1 MLRHVP
7 FVAMLLVA
15 AAGFAQDP
23 LATFNAHF
31 VDRTL
36 RVDYLHV
43 GNATEEIF
51 TLDRLVEQGVWAGS
65 RVQPAGPASTS
76 VAATPRST
84 TRRAA
89 TLLFSRGFDTYFGE
103 YQTTAGAGK
112 GVRRAYHESVLIP
125 FPKHKV
131 RFALELRGA
140 DKKLKEAAS
149 FDIDPRP
156 GRSCASGRTRRC
168 WCSRPTSPGDVH
180 AKLDV
185 AILGEGYTLAEVG
198 KFKADLDRFTGIFLG
213 AEPYARMKD
222 RFNITGVLKPSD
234 DSGIDEPSHGSHRR
248 TSLGATFDSLG
259 SERYV
264 LTEDNRA
271 VRAVAAAVPYDALFI
286 MVNSARY
293 GGGGIYGLFATF
305 TADNQWHRYVFLHE
319 FGHSFAGLADEY
331 YTSSTAY
338 NDFYPRGVEPNE
350 PNITALLD
358 PANLKWKALVTPG
371 TKVPTPW
378 EKADYDV
385 QDLAYQKVRQ
395 ELNEKIAVA
404 KRSGAPAAE
413 VAKLQEESERLS
425 REQAGKMD
433 AYLAKSKYV
442 GVVGA
447 FEGAGYS
454 AQGLYRPMLDCLMFS
469 KGDKPLCKVCQSA
482 MERVIAHFGE

>member
-1 MLRHVP
+1 MLRHFP
-7 FVAMLLVA
+7 LVALMLVA
-15 AAGFAQDP
+15 AVGFAQDP
-23 LATFNAHF
+23 LATFNSHF

-65 RVQPAGPASTS
+65 RVHLLDEFNLGRCYARVYDAASGE
-76 VAATPRST
+76 
-84 TRRAA
+84 
-89 TLLFSRGFDTYFGE
+89 LLFSHGFDTYFGE
-103 YQTTAGAGK
+103 YQTTAVAGK

-131 RFALELRGA
+131 RFALELRGV
-140 DKKLKEAAS
+140 DRNLHEAAS
-149 FDIDPRP
+149 FDIDPASWEIVRERP
-156 GRSCASGRTRRC
+156 DPSVLVIPSHI
-168 WCSRPTSPGDVH
+168 SGDVH
-180 AKLDV
+180 AKVDL

-222 RFNITGVLKPSD
+222 RFNITGVLRPSD

-271 VRAVAAAVPYDALFI
+271 VRAVAAAVPYDAIFI

-404 KRSGAPAAE
+404 KRSGASAAE

-425 REQAGKMD
+425 REQAARMD
-433 AYLAKSKYV
+433 AYLAKSKYI

-454 AQGLYRPMLDCLMFS
+454 AQGLYRPMLDCLMFT
-469 KGDKPLCKVCQSA
+469 KGDKPLCKVCQAA

>member
-1 MLRHVP
+1 MLRHAP
-7 FVAMLLVA
+7 FAAMLLVA

-43 GNATEEIF
+43 GNATEEFF

-65 RVQPAGPASTS
+65 RVNLLDQFNIGRCYAKVYEPTS
-76 VAATPRST
+76 GE
-84 TRRAA
+84 
-89 TLLFSRGFDTYFGE
+89 LLFSRGFDTYFGE

-125 FPKHKV
+125 LPKHKV

-140 DKKLKEAAS
+140 DRKLKEAAS
-149 FDIDPRP
+149 FDIDPASWEIVRERP
-156 GRSCASGRTRRC
+156 DPSVLVFPSH
-168 WCSRPTSPGDVH
+168 TSGDVH

-185 AILGEGYTLAEVG
+185 AILGEGYTLAEVA

-222 RFNITGVLKPSD
+222 RFNVTGVLKPSD
-234 DSGIDEPSHGSHRR
+234 DSGIDEPSHGSYKR
-248 TSLGATFDSLG
+248 TALGAMFDSLG

-271 VRAVAAAVPYDALFI
+271 VRAVAAAVPYDALYI
-286 MVNSARY
+286 MVNSSRY

-305 TADNQWHRYVFLHE
+305 TTDNQWHRYVFLHE

-425 REQAGKMD
+425 REQAAKMD

-442 GVVGA
+442 G
-447 FEGAGYS
+447 
-454 AQGLYRPMLDCLMFS
+454 GLYRPMLDCLMFS
-469 KGDKPLCKVCQSA
+469 KGDKPLCEVCQSA
-482 MERVIAHFGE
+482 VEHRIQHFGE